1 MRYHNLKILGAVR
14 RRASGLRSRV
24 LRMSPMGG
32 PRRFPARQS
41 VRRTA
46 VAALATFASLL
57 LSAAWA
63 DQVVMKNGDR
73 VTGAIVK
80 QDGKT
85 ITIKTVNFGVVSAP
99 WDQVAAV
106 SSDQPV
112 TVVFKDGKTLLGTL
126 ATTEGKV
133 VVAAKETKV
142 EVTPDQIATMRN
154 ADEERA
160 YERLLRPG
168 WGELWAGTA
177 TIGFAGTAGNAKT
190 STFTTGVTAAR
201 VTNTDKTSLYF
212 NAIKASALV
221 NGTSADTAQAVRGG
235 IAYDH
240 NATPRLFISVF
251 NDYEYDKF
259 QNLDLRFVLG
269 GGLGFHAV
277 KKERAHLDLLA
288 GGDFNHSSFSTPLTT
303 NSGEFYWGDDYNLK
317 LSTATSLVQSFRMF
331 DDLTNT
337 GTYRVNFDI
346 GASTKLSKW
355 LTWNLSLSDRYL
367 NHPAPGR
374 KTNDFLYT
382 TGLGITFSR

>member
-1 MRYHNLKILGAVR
+1 
-14 RRASGLRSRV
+14 
-24 LRMSPMGG
+24 
-32 PRRFPARQS
+32 
-41 VRRTA
+41 
-46 VAALATFASLL
+46 
-57 LSAAWA
+57 
-63 DQVVMKNGDR
+63 MKNGDR
-73 VTGAIVK
+73 VTGTIVK

-85 ITIKTVNFGVVSAP
+85 ITVKTVNFGVVTAP
-99 WDQVAAV
+99 WDQVASV

-112 TVVFKDGKTLLGTL
+112 YVGFKDGKILLGTL
-126 ATTEGKV
+126 TTTEGKV
-133 VVAAKETKV
+133 AVAARDTKA
-142 EVTPDQIATMRN
+142 EVPPGEITSIRN

-168 WGELWAGTA
+168 WGQLWAGTA

-190 STFTTGVTAAR
+190 LTFTTGVNAAR

-221 NGTSADTAQAVRGG
+221 NGTSASTAQAVRGG

-240 NATPRLFISVF
+240 NVTPRLFISVF

-269 GGLGFHAV
+269 GGMGFHAL
-277 KKERAHLDLLA
+277 KTERARLDLL
-288 GGDFNHSSFSTPLTT
+288 GGADFNHSSFSTPLTR
-303 NSGEFYWGDDYNLK
+303 NSAEFYWGDEYSLK
-317 LSTATSLVQSFRMF
+317 LNTATSLVQSFRMF